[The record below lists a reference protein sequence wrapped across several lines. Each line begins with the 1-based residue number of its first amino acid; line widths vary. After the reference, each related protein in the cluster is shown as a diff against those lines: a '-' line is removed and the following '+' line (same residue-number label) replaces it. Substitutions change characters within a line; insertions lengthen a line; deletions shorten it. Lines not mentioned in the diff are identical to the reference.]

1 MLAASR
7 ILYDVIINN
16 TESAIEKAR
25 DGQEFS
31 MIFGISLNDKISVSM
46 AGGKDWTYSVN
57 HLLYG
62 KRIDESDYTKRED
75 ECEKYNFINPWIAA
89 QLYFRTK
96 GKYLIDISDC
106 TKKTKNGKYNY
117 DEAFFRVYHTAP
129 KQRFDIWHKH
139 ANVPYFFKTD
149 LVLESKEL
157 EHMWAYLKSDDEVRE
172 IYDRKR
178 EEAIKQITLKKTLAA
193 EIREE
198 KAKHKKQF
206 KAAAAADAPV
216 LAQAEPEVDVVAVA
230 EAAVVEDAPVLAQAK
245 PEVDAMAVDVAE
257 APVLAQAKPEVDAMA
272 VDGDEPGTYAWWEH
286 RMNDATPLTSEEEAI
301 VHKCGGLCY
310 LRQYYK
316 DNGFGGIERSVSEK
330 HHSGCKRDS
339 VCGRNVDSEEQDAE
353 ITPVYTY
360 DWWEHRMH
368 DPTPLTPKE
377 EEIVGNCGG
386 LSYLRQYYREKG
398 YGGAPRTVSEKHHF
412 ECTCNSVCGR
422 NFGSNDQC

>member
-1 MLAASR
+1 LLAASR
-7 ILYDVIINN
+7 ILYDVIISN

-62 KRIDESDYTKRED
+62 KRTDEKDYTKRED

-139 ANVPYFFKTD
+139 AIVPYFFKTD
-149 LVLESKEL
+149 LVLDSKEL
-157 EHMWAYLKSDDEVRE
+157 EHMWVYLKSDEEVQE

-178 EEAIKQITLKKTLAA
+178 EEAIAQITLKKTLAA

-198 KAKHKKQF
+198 KAKHRKQF
-206 KAAAAADAPV
+206 NAAAAAEAPV
-216 LAQAEPEVDVVAVA
+216 LAQAEPEVDAA
-230 EAAVVEDAPVLAQAK
+230 AAVK
-245 PEVDAMAVDVAE
+245 
-257 APVLAQAKPEVDAMA
+257 A
-272 VDGDEPGTYAWWEH
+272 VDGAEERDYDWWQE
-286 RMNDATPLTSEEEAI
+286 RMRDATPLTSEEEEI

-310 LRQYYK
+310 LRQYHK
-316 DNGFGGIERSVSEK
+316 EKGFGGAPRSVSEK
-330 HHSGCKRDS
+330 HHFECARDS
-339 VCGRNVDSEEQDAE
+339 VCGRNVESNVRAE
-353 ITPVYTY
+353 
-360 DWWEHRMH
+360 
-368 DPTPLTPKE
+368 
-377 EEIVGNCGG
+377 
-386 LSYLRQYYREKG
+386 
-398 YGGAPRTVSEKHHF
+398 
-412 ECTCNSVCGR
+412 
-422 NFGSNDQC
+422 

>member
-7 ILYDVIINN
+7 ILYDVIISN

-62 KRIDESDYTKRED
+62 KRIDEKDYTKRED

-106 TKKTKNGKYNY
+106 TKKTKNGKFNY
-117 DEAFFRVYHTAP
+117 DEAFFRIYHTAP

-139 ANVPYFFKTD
+139 ALVPCFFKTD
-149 LVLESKEL
+149 LVLDSKEL
-157 EHMWAYLKSDDEVRE
+157 EHMWVYLKSDDEVRE

-206 KAAAAADAPV
+206 KAAAAAEAPVLAQAEPEIDAVAVVEDAAAAEAPV
-216 LAQAEPEVDVVAVA
+216 LAQAEPEVDAVAV
-230 EAAVVEDAPVLAQAK
+230 
-245 PEVDAMAVDVAE
+245 VAE
-257 APVLAQAKPEVDAMA
+257 APVLAQAEPEVDDVAVVAEAPVLAQAEPEVDAMVVDKA
-272 VDGDEPGTYAWWEH
+272 VDGAEERDYDWWQE
-286 RMNDATPLTSEEEAI
+286 RMRDATPLTSEEEEI
-301 VHKCGGLCY
+301 VHKCGGLC
-310 LRQYYK
+310 
-316 DNGFGGIERSVSEK
+316 
-330 HHSGCKRDS
+330 
-339 VCGRNVDSEEQDAE
+339 
-353 ITPVYTY
+353 
-360 DWWEHRMH
+360 
-368 DPTPLTPKE
+368 
-377 EEIVGNCGG
+377 
-386 LSYLRQYYREKG
+386 YLRQYYREKG
-398 YGGAPRTVSEKHHF
+398 YGGAPRSVSEKHHYD
-412 ECTCNSVCGR
+412 CACDSVCGR
-422 NFGSNDQC
+422 NVESNVQAE